1 MIYLPMY
8 NALAMHITY
17 GQKNL
22 INDRGCSYFI
32 EMLNFNDSF
41 IQLSSRKQLRNN
53 IVVRLILEQLK
64 YLHDMRM
71 CLYFLAM
78 TYLLLFRAP

>member
-22 INDRGCSYFI
+22 INDRCCSHLI
-32 EMLNFNDSF
+32 EMLNFHDSF
-41 IQLSSRKQLRNN
+41 VQLSSRKQLRHN
-53 IVVRLILEQLK
+53 IIVSIIL
-64 YLHDMRM
+64 
-71 CLYFLAM
+71 
-78 TYLLLFRAP
+78 